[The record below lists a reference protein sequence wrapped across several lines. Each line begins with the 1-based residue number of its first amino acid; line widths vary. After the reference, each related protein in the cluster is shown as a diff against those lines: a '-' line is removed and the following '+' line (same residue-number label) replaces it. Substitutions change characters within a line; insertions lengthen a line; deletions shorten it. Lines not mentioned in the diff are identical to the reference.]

1 MIASA
6 CNAPIGLSALLEY
19 WLGELDE
26 AAEARIDEHL
36 LGCGACSE
44 RLAELVALAGEIR
57 AAFRQGTVRAFVT
70 DAFVK
75 ILAEQGVRLREYRVS
90 RDGSVNCTVAP
101 EDELLAAR
109 LEAPLTGITRLDAIS
124 YPSMDAPQ
132 ISRDIPFD
140 AASGEVVLVPKIE
153 RIRTMPAHQHRVRLV
168 AVDAN
173 GEHVIGDYTFIHSP
187 FAPRT

>member
-1 MIASA
+1 MIAPYLPGGAATVPRPCTGQILAMFAQSFRRLA
-6 CNAPIGLSALLEY
+6 VVALLG
-19 WLGELDE
+19 LGSIGASNAQQLV
-26 AAEARIDEHL
+26 RVGSTPTGKPEHD
-36 LGCGACSE
+36 C
-44 RLAELVALAGEIR
+44 
-57 AAFRQGTVRAFVT
+57 
-70 DAFVK
+70 
-75 ILAEQGVRLREYRVS
+75 VRLQ
-90 RDGSVNCTVAP
+90 
-101 EDELLAAR
+101 
-109 LEAPLTGITRLDAIS
+109 APLRGITRLDAIS

-187 FAPRT
+187 FAP